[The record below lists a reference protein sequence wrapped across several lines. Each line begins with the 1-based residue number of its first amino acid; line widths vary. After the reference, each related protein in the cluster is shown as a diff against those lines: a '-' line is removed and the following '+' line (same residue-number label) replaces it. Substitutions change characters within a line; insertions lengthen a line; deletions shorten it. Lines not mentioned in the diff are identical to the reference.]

1 VTVTETTTTA
11 TTPSAA
17 AQGNSA
23 PEDVT
28 PAADPDTVVVADMI
42 GQNYQDA
49 QDVWRAS
56 GLVVTPAD
64 DATGANR
71 LPFIDSNWYVVDQT
85 PPGGTEV
92 PNGSNVKATVKKY
105 SDN

>member
-1 VTVTETTTTA
+1 VTETTTA
-11 TTPSAA
+11 TAA
-17 AQGNSA
+17 ADGASTAQDSDS
-23 PEDVT
+23 EDVT

-56 GLVVTPAD
+56 GLFVLPAD

-85 PPGGTEV
+85 PPGGTTV
-92 PNGSNVKATVKKY
+92 PSGSNVKATVKKY
-105 SDN
+105 SDD